1 MEGRFLPPSQS
12 LASAWALLQ
21 VIRNWRRGGPRGIVG
36 AVAAPLLAAL
46 LASGVHPGITRADS
60 QVPVRVE
67 LRPLDSNGA
76 ALPARLQAWTAAGGA
91 VPGYPDS
98 VLLSHDGGWWGMG
111 GWFYPDGAA
120 AVLHLT
126 PGTYNFQASHGFEWV
141 PVLRT
146 VAVVRDTV
154 ISLRLDRALDLR
166 ADGWFPGETHIHGY
180 EFPVEIPVSPPDLMR
195 VASAEDLAMFWA
207 LDQDRNFTGGPS
219 ALSTPETILYYS
231 IEWRNQT
238 YGHAP
243 ILNPHGWIGSWC
255 CEPPLPAWPMLSVT
269 RQTWNPDTTQ
279 ALVLGHP
286 DTGGGFFEEGGWPAY
301 GLGREL
307 PVMATSGNL
316 DAIDI
321 ASYANVGNVST
332 GSWAHLQNCGI
343 CIPVSAGTDAHVSR
357 YYSAPPGG
365 YRVYVHERGGSHTPS
380 RWVSALRAGRTFVTN
395 GPLIPEFTVDGAE
408 AGAVLDRSGTSA
420 SVHVR
425 MRTASVLAPGTA
437 ALLVNGVAV
446 RTWFIPWSAAQ
457 RTWTV
462 EDDVI
467 LTEGS
472 WLAVRID
479 GQTTQKWTVSSA
491 LFAMTG
497 AVQVRLNG
505 LLPRR
510 TASAGVMADW
520 VDSLQILVEA
530 RGNWPNQAAHDNV
543 LARLSDSRSYF
554 NALFLEPP
562 QTFALLAPAEG
573 ETLDAGGSI
582 ACNWAA
588 ATDPEAGDR
597 ISYRLEISPDPLFSA
612 PWLGSPGTAHE
623 FLVPGGTFLADADY
637 FWRVIAIDRGGNE
650 RYSTP
655 ALRRLHI
662 GHVSAVDPDG
672 PGLAG
677 GPLRLVPRPN
687 PAQGPLMI
695 ELAGGRFPDGQ
706 VEVYAPGGARIAR
719 IRLTSG
725 MTSLAW
731 DGRNDQG
738 RFLPSGAYWIRFV
751 PSAGS
756 VDPGVRPA
764 RALLLR

>member
-1 MEGRFLPPSQS
+1 V
-12 LASAWALLQ
+12 WALLR
-21 VIRNWRRGGPRGIVG
+21 VIREGRKGDSRRIAG
-36 AVAAPLLAAL
+36 AVAAPLLVVL
-46 LASGVHPGITRADS
+46 LASAVHPGITRADS
-60 QVPVRVE
+60 QVLVRVE
-67 LRPLDSNGA
+67 LRPLDSVGA
-76 ALPARLQAWTAAGGA
+76 ALPARLQAWTAAGSA

-111 GWFYPDGAA
+111 GWFYPDGGA
-120 AVLHLT
+120 AVLYLT
-126 PGTYNFQASHGFEWV
+126 PGTYSFQASHGFEWL
-141 PVLRT
+141 PVLCT

-154 ISLRLDRALDLR
+154 INLPLGRVVDLR
-166 ADGWFPGETHIHGY
+166 AEGWFPGDNHVHGY
-180 EFPVEIPVSPPDLMR
+180 EFPIEIPVSPPDLMR

-207 LDQDRNFTGGPS
+207 LDQDWNFTGGPS
-219 ALSTPETILYYS
+219 ALSTPETILYFS
-231 IEWRNQT
+231 VEWRNQT

-243 ILNPHGWIGSWC
+243 ILNLHSWIGCWC
-255 CEPPLPAWPMLSVT
+255 CEPPLAAWPMLSVT

-286 DTGGGFFEEGGWPAY
+286 DSGAGFFDEGGWPAY

-316 DAIDI
+316 DALDI
-321 ASYANVGNVST
+321 CSYGNVASVST
-332 GSWAHLQNCGI
+332 EPWMHLQNCGLR
-343 CIPVSAGTDAHVSR
+343 IPVSAGTDAHVSR

-408 AGAVLDRSGTSA
+408 AGAVLDRSGPSA
-420 SVHVR
+420 SMHVR
-425 MRTASVLAPGTA
+425 VRTASVLAPGTA
-437 ALLVNGVAV
+437 WLLVNGVAV
-446 RTWFIPWSAAQ
+446 RAWSIPWSATQ

-462 EDDVI
+462 EDNVI

-472 WLAVRID
+472 WLALRID

-505 LLPRR
+505 LPPRR
-510 TASAGVMADW
+510 TASAAVMADW

-543 LARLSDSRSYF
+543 LARLQASRSYF

-573 ETLDAGGSI
+573 ETLDAGGPI
-582 ACNWAA
+582 AFDWAA

-597 ISYRLEISPDPLFSA
+597 ISYRLEISPDSLFPA
-612 PWLGSPGTAHE
+612 PWSGSSGAADE
-623 FLVPGGTFLADADY
+623 LLVPGGVFLAGADY
-637 FWRVIAIDRGGNE
+637 FWRVVAIDRGSNQ

-655 ALRRLHI
+655 AQRRLHI
-662 GHVSAVDPDG
+662 CLVSAVDPGG

-687 PAQGPLMI
+687 PARGPLMI

-706 VEVYAPGGARIAR
+706 IEIYVPGGARIAQ

-731 DGRNDQG
+731 DGSNEQG

-751 PSAGS
+751 PGAGS
-756 VDPGVRPA
+756 VDPGVRPV
-764 RALLLR
+764 RAVLLR